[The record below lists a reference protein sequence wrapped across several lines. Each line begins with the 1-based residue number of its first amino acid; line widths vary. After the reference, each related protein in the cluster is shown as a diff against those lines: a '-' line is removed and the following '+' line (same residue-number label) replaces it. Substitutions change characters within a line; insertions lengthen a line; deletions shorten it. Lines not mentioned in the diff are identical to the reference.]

1 MAGKGRRSAKR
12 PRGAGVAFS
21 ATQTGFA
28 LGLLALGIVA
38 LLVLGP
44 KPVKAVVDAREAEPS
59 VAASEADPGHNL
71 ERDAGAFQATSG
83 RELEPGQGSQRDAGE
98 LLATAARLGAE
109 RKVTSSPRVKPG
121 RPAPEKQVDKGSLI
135 IIIDDA
141 GYDLRAL
148 DAFLA
153 LPFPLTIAV
162 LPGLPHSAE
171 AARKTLLAGKELIL
185 HQPME
190 ALGGEDPGPG
200 ALLLSMKADEATRI
214 VQENLDSLPGVL
226 GLNNHMGSALTRD
239 HELMVAVLELAKAR
253 GIYYVDSLTASGT
266 VTKVIARSESM
277 TTWERSVFLDN
288 SPEKAMILRAISEGK
303 KKAETGSP
311 AIMIGHVWSQELATT
326 LQELYPMLAEEG
338 FSLSTIARLML
349 EEAHARSRN

>member
-1 MAGKGRRSAKR
+1 
-12 PRGAGVAFS
+12 
-21 ATQTGFA
+21 
-28 LGLLALGIVA
+28 
-38 LLVLGP
+38 
-44 KPVKAVVDAREAEPS
+44 E
-59 VAASEADPGHNL
+59 
-71 ERDAGAFQATSG
+71 
-83 RELEPGQGSQRDAGE
+83 RDAGE

-109 RKVTSSPRVKPG
+109 KNRAEQPLSR
-121 RPAPEKQVDKGSLI
+121 PEKLTGEKSSHKGSLV

-141 GYDLRAL
+141 GYDLHAL

-171 AARKTLLAGKELIL
+171 AARRTLVAGKELIL

-190 ALGGEDPGPG
+190 ALGGEDPGPR
-200 ALLLSMKADEATRI
+200 AITLAMKADEATRI
-214 VQENLDSLPGVL
+214 VQKNLDSLPGVL
-226 GLNNHMGSALTRD
+226 GINNHMGSALTRD

-253 GIYYVDSLTASGT
+253 GIYYVDSLTAPGT

-288 SPEKAMILRAISEGK
+288 SPEKALILRAISEGK

-311 AIMIGHVWSQELATT
+311 AIMIGHVWSQELAST
-326 LQELYPMLAEEG
+326 LQELYPMLTEEG